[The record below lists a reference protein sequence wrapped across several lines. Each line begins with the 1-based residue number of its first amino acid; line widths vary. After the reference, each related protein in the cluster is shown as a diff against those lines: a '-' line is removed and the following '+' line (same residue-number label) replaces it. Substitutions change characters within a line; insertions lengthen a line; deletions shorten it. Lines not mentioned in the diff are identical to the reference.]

1 MFPGGVNPKQM
12 QTMMKRMGIKME
24 EIDAEEVIIKCSDKE
39 IVITNPSVAKV
50 VMQGQAS
57 FQITGQEHTREI
69 KAAEEEE
76 DIAIEISEDDVDMV
90 AEQTGVSKEKAKEA
104 LEKTGGDIAEAI
116 MNIKG

>member
-69 KAAEEEE
+69 KPEEEE
-76 DIAIEISEDDVDMV
+76 DVAIEISEDDVDMV

-104 LEKTGGDIAEAI
+104 LEKSGGDIAEAI
-116 MNIKG
+116 INLKS

>member
-24 EIDAEEVIIKCSDKE
+24 EIDAEEVIIKCSDKD

-69 KAAEEEE
+69 TPEGEE
-76 DIAIEISEDDVDMV
+76 DVSVEISEDDVKMV
-90 AEQTGVSKEKAKEA
+90 AEQTGVSEDAAREA

-116 MNIKG
+116 MNLKS